1 MERLA
6 QLFREY
12 GDTDLLAAAVAG
24 IDPVETVEELED
36 ILEAELSYMGE

>member
-6 QLFREY
+6 QIFREY
-12 GDTDLLAAAVAG
+12 
-24 IDPVETVEELED
+24 PVETVEELED